1 MAETQPLITNYC
13 DYIESLQDGEVKA
26 LNKAY
31 HDNQYGFPIH
41 NDNELFG
48 RLILEINQAGLSWIT
63 MLKKQDNFRKAF
75 DNFDIA
81 KIAQYGENDRN
92 RLLADSGIIRNRLK
106 IDAVIYNAKVI
117 TGLQKEYG
125 SFEKW
130 LDINHPR
137 TKEEW
142 IKLFKKHFKFV
153 GGEIVNEFL
162 LSIGFLKGAHK
173 EDCPIHIKILKENPK
188 WNEK

>member
-1 MAETQPLITNYC
+1 MAEVQPVITNYC
-13 DYIESLQDGEVKA
+13 DYIESLQDGETKA

-48 RLILEINQAGLSWIT
+48 RLILEINQAGLSWLT

-81 KIAQYGENDRN
+81 KIAEYGENDRS

-117 TGLQKEYG
+117 TKLQ
-125 SFEKW
+125 
-130 LDINHPR
+130 
-137 TKEEW
+137 EE
-142 IKLFKKHFKFV
+142 
-153 GGEIVNEFL
+153 
-162 LSIGFLKGAHK
+162 
-173 EDCPIHIKILKENPK
+173 
-188 WNEK
+188 